1 MHDGSH
7 VRLRKVAADYDPT
20 DRDAVYA
27 YIRARQNAAEVA
39 TGLLYLGEGP
49 PEMHENEKTV
59 ETPLADLP
67 FDALCPGSA
76 ELQRLMERFR

>member
-1 MHDGSH
+1 
-7 VRLRKVAADYDPT
+7 
-20 DRDAVYA
+20 
-27 YIRARQNAAEVA
+27 
-39 TGLLYLGEGP
+39 
-49 PEMHENEKTV
+49 MHENEKTV